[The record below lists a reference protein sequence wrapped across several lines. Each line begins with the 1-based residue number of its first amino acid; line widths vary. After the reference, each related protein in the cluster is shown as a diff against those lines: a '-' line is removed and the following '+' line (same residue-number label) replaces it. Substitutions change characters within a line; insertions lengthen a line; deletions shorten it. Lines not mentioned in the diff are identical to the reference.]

1 VFVLIAYDVAER
13 RTEKYRKLLSRYLMN
28 AQFSVFLGDLT
39 DVKYHELQSGIERL
53 MHEQDRVLV
62 VSTLNRRNV
71 RVEHW
76 DYQGMHIDTN
86 HLGSGIL

>member
-1 VFVLIAYDVAER
+1 MFVLIAYDVAER

-39 DVKYHELQSGIERL
+39 DVKYDALKRDLKRL

-62 VSTLNRRNV
+62 VSTLNRRNIA
-71 RVEHW
+71 VEHW
-76 DYQGMHIDTN
+76 DGGGIHQDTN

>member
-1 VFVLIAYDVAER
+1 MFVLIAYDVAER
-13 RTEKYRKLLSRYLMN
+13 RTEKYRKLLSRYMMQ

-39 DVKYHELQSGIERL
+39 DVKYHELQQNLKRL

-62 VSTLNRRNV
+62 VSAINRRNV

-76 DYQGMHIDTN
+76 DFQGMQLDTN

>member
-1 VFVLIAYDVAER
+1 MFVLIAYDVSER

-39 DVKYHELQSGIERL
+39 DVKYAELQHDLRRL
-53 MHEQDRVLV
+53 LHEQDRVLV

-71 RVEHW
+71 GVEHW
-76 DYQGMHIDTN
+76 DYGGMHQDTN
-86 HLGSGIL
+86 HLGSGVL